1 MTAGLVRYKLCDR
14 QFECEGCPLDT
25 ALTGS
30 ERSRDS
36 RESQPV
42 WSFPDDL
49 LYGTAHLWVRKIDD
63 SSVRIGIDALAA
75 RLLVRV
81 ESVRLPRGGE
91 TLVPGGIACELTV
104 NGGLIYL
111 RSPVNGSVS
120 RVNASLLRDASLL
133 TRDPYD
139 TGWLC
144 EARMCA
150 TKECDS
156 LFSAVEARRRVGYDL
171 QHFRRRLVSYL
182 FAETVGL
189 GRTMADGGEP
199 LTDLRQ
205 ILGRESFLQLLQEI
219 VG

>member
-14 QFECEGCPLDT
+14 QFECEGCPLDA

-36 RESQPV
+36 RESQPA
-42 WSFPDDL
+42 WSFPDNL
-49 LYGTAHLWVRKIDD
+49 LYGTAHLWVRRIDD
-63 SSVRIGIDALAA
+63 SLVRIGIDALAA

-81 ESVRLPRGGE
+81 ENIRLPRGGE
-91 TLVPGGIACELTV
+91 TLSPGGIACELTV
-104 NGGLIYL
+104 NGGQIYL

-144 EARMCA
+144 EAQVCA
-150 TKECDS
+150 SEEGES

-182 FAETVGL
+182 FAETAGL

>member
-14 QFECEGCPLDT
+14 QFECEGCPLDA

-30 ERSRDS
+30 ERSRECLS
-36 RESQPV
+36 A

-49 LYGTAHLWVRKIDD
+49 LYGTAHLWVRKIDE

-81 ESVRLPRGGE
+81 ERVRLPRGGE
-91 TLVPGGIACELTV
+91 TLSPGGIACELTV
-104 NGGLIYL
+104 NGGMIYL
-111 RSPVNGSVS
+111 RSPLNGKVS

-133 TRDPYD
+133 TCEPYD

-144 EARMCA
+144 EAQVCG
-150 TKECDS
+150 TKEGES

-171 QHFRRRLVSYL
+171 QHFRRRIVSYV
-182 FAETVGL
+182 FAETAGL